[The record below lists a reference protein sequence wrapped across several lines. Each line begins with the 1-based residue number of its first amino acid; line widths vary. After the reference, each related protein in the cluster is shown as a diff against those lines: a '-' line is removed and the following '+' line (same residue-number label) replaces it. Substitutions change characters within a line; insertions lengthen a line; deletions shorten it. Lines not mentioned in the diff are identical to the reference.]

1 MNDQSPN
8 SAFRDTS
15 FLQGANAAYVEQLY
29 GQWAKDPAAVD
40 HAWDEYFRSLGEAQ
54 ATAARG
60 AQGASW
66 ARPDWPPMPADENT
80 AALTGEWPMASQA
93 EAKAAI
99 KKITAKADEIGE
111 IVCRGDR
118 AGDDIRRHRACR
130 RMGRADPA
138 GVRYRRAGM
147 VDGGGGRRRPG
158 RRARR
163 RR

>member
-99 KKITAKADEIGE
+99 KKITAKADEKGVSLSDEQLQRAVLDSVRAIML
-111 IVCRGDR
+111 IRAYRIRG
-118 AGDDIRRHRACR
+118 HLH
-130 RMGRADPA
+130 ADLDPL
-138 GVRYRRAGM
+138 GM
-147 VDGGGGRRRPG
+147 R
-158 RRARR
+158 
-163 RR
+163 